1 MNINFPGLEE
11 SRAKSMKDTEKKIL
25 QGQADIERLGKELR
39 YTQEVV
45 VGELAGWTSWRE
57 EWGKEEIKRLA
68 RNIVVKEKERMKCMQ
83 RALRVLREG

>member
-1 MNINFPGLEE
+1 MSINFPGSEE

-45 VGELAGWTSWRE
+45 VGELQAGRR
-57 EWGKEEIKRLA
+57 GV
-68 RNIVVKEKERMKCMQ
+68 RNGERGDQ
-83 RALRVLREG
+83 TVG